1 MTSEPLARRELGT
14 TGPTVV
20 FLHGLL
26 GRGQNLATAANTL
39 VHNGFRAVLLDLPNH
54 GRSPWTD
61 SLAPEQ
67 LASAVADSIA
77 GDAPVHLVG
86 HSLGGKTAMQV
97 ALRHPELV
105 ASLVVVD
112 IAPVD
117 YGTSSASEFGHY
129 LRAMSTLDL
138 AALESRRQ
146 AEAQLAE
153 QVPDER
159 VRGFLLQNLRRD
171 GGGWAWDVNLDLLT
185 RDLDSAAGFPTD
197 GVTPYAGPVL
207 WLAGA
212 DSDYVRDAYRDEMT
226 ELFPRTR
233 LVRVKGAGHWV
244 HSEQP
249 EVFARLL
256 QRFLDA
262 QR

>member
-1 MTSEPLARRELGT
+1 MDALARRELGT
-14 TGPTVV
+14 SGPTVV

-26 GRGQNLATAANTL
+26 GRGKNLASAANAL
-39 VHNGFRAVLLDLPNH
+39 VAHGYRAILLDLPNH

-61 SLAPEQ
+61 SLDSAA
-67 LASAVADSIA
+67 LADVVACELEE
-77 GDAPVHLVG
+77 PVHLVG

-117 YGTSSASEFGHY
+117 YGSSSASEFGRY
-129 LRAMSTLDL
+129 LQAMATLDL
-138 AALESRRQ
+138 ASLESRTQ
-146 AEAQLAE
+146 ADARLAE
-153 QVPDER
+153 QMPDER
-159 VRGFLLQNLRRD
+159 VRGFLLQNLRRSGD
-171 GGGWAWDVNLDLLT
+171 GWTWDVNIELLA
-185 RDLDSAAGFPTD
+185 RELDSAAGFPTD
-197 GVTPYAGPVL
+197 GTTPYDGPVL
-207 WLAGA
+207 WVAGD
-212 DSDYVRDAYRDEMT
+212 DSDYVRDDYRDTMT
-226 ELFPRTR
+226 ALFPRTR

-249 EVFARLL
+249 DVFAALL

>member
-1 MTSEPLARRELGT
+1 MPTEALARRELGT
-14 TGPTVV
+14 SGPTVV

-26 GRGQNLATAANTL
+26 GRGKNLATAAGVL
-39 VHNGFRAVLLDLPNH
+39 VKSGYRAVLLDLPNH
-54 GRSPWTD
+54 GRSPWSDTLD
-61 SLAPEQ
+61 VAALAT
-67 LASAVADSIA
+67 AVAA
-77 GDAPVHLVG
+77 ELHEPVHLVG

-117 YGTSSASEFGHY
+117 YGTSSASEFGQY
-129 LRAMSTLDL
+129 LQAMSTLDL
-138 AALESRRQ
+138 GVLESRTQ
-146 AEAQLAE
+146 ADALLAE
-153 QVPDER
+153 PVPDER
-159 VRGFLLQNLRRD
+159 VRGFLLQNLRRAGD
-171 GGGWAWDVNLDLLT
+171 GWAWDVNLDLLT
-185 RDLDSAAGFPTD
+185 RDLDSAAGFPTNRT
-197 GVTPYAGPVL
+197 TPYEGPVL

-212 DSDYVRDAYRDEMT
+212 DSDYVRDAYREQMT
-226 ELFPRTR
+226 ALFPRAR

-249 EVFARLL
+249 EVFAALL

>member
-1 MTSEPLARRELGT
+1 MPTDALARRATGT
-14 TGPTVV
+14 DGPTVV

-26 GRGQNLATAANTL
+26 GRGKNLATAASALTA
-39 VHNGFRAVLLDLPNH
+39 NGYRAVLLDLPNH
-54 GRSPWTD
+54 GRSPWTETLD
-61 SLAPEQ
+61 VRALAAEIA
-67 LASAVADSIA
+67 ASIS

-97 ALRHPELV
+97 ALRRPELV

-129 LRAMSTLDL
+129 LQAMSSLDL
-138 AALESRRQ
+138 ASLASRTDADAR
-146 AEAQLAE
+146 LAA

-159 VRGFLLQNLRRD
+159 VRGFLLQNLRRQGD
-171 GGGWAWDVNLDLLT
+171 GWAWDVNLDLLAA
-185 RDLDSAAGFPTD
+185 DLDSAAAFPTE
-197 GVTPYAGPVL
+197 GTTPYGGPVL

-212 DSDYVRDAYRDEMT
+212 DSDYVRDDDRDAMT
-226 ELFPRTR
+226 ALFPRTR
-233 LVRVKGAGHWV
+233 LVRVRGAGHWV

-249 EVFARLL
+249 EVFATSL